1 MIKSKLLKV
10 VILPMCFFSLC
21 VGVGYSAFYFASGN
35 TSDSVNTQI
44 EVEDYV
50 ELGDLS
56 IMSSTTGSA
65 EKPDLDYIKIVFDQ
79 DNIALTGQY
88 KVTYSNDKYY
98 ETLQFLYEIHIH
110 EFLNQYV
117 NVENHTEI
125 SSTYEE
131 NGQTYNVYDGTFAE
145 NGTDFSS
152 MQLSFTYISDF
163 AFSYKENHVL
173 DSKDKYVAYYKFLNE
188 NERTFPLIK
197 IKFKVISNG

>member
-65 EKPDLDYIKIVFDQ
+65 EDADLDYIKIVFDQ

-98 ETLQFLYEIHIH
+98 ETLLFLYEIHVH
-110 EFLNQYV
+110 DYLNQYV

-125 SSTYEE
+125 SSTYIE
-131 NGQTYNVYDGTFAE
+131 NGQTYNVYNGTFAE

-152 MQLSFTYISDF
+152 TQLSFTYISDF

-173 DSKDKYVAYYKFLNE
+173 DSIDKYLDYFNFLNDQ
-188 NERTFPLIK
+188 TFPLIK

>member
-65 EKPDLDYIKIVFDQ
+65 EKPDLGYIKIVFDQ

-98 ETLQFLYEIHIH
+98 ETLQFLYEIHVH
-110 EFLNQYV
+110 DYLNQYV

-125 SSTYEE
+125 SSTYIE
-131 NGQTYNVYDGTFAE
+131 NEQTYNVYDGTFAE

-152 MQLSFTYISDF
+152 TQLSFTYISDF

-173 DSKDKYVAYYKFLNE
+173 DSINKYKDYIEFLNDQA
-188 NERTFPLIK
+188 FPLIK

>member
-10 VILPMCFFSLC
+10 VILPISCFSLC

-50 ELGDLS
+50 ELGNLS
-56 IMSSTTGSA
+56 IMSSITGSP
-65 EKPDLDYIKIVFDQ
+65 EDPDLDYIKIVFDQ
-79 DNIALTGQY
+79 DDISLTGQY
-88 KVTYSNDKYY
+88 KITYSNEKYY
-98 ETLQFLYEIHIH
+98 ETLQFIYEIHVH
-110 EFLNQYV
+110 DYLNQYV
-117 NVENHTEI
+117 NVENHTVI
-125 SSTYEE
+125 SSTYIENEE
-131 NGQTYNVYDGTFAE
+131 TYNVYDGTFAE

-152 MQLSFTYISDF
+152 TQLSFTYISDF

-173 DSKDKYVAYYKFLNE
+173 DSKDKYLDYINFLNDQ
-188 NERTFPLIK
+188 TFPLIK

>member
-1 MIKSKLLKV
+1 
-10 VILPMCFFSLC
+10 MCFFSLC

-35 TSDSVNTQI
+35 TSDNVNTQI
-44 EVEDYV
+44 EVGDYV

-65 EKPDLDYIKIVFDQ
+65 EDADLDYIKIVFDQ

-98 ETLQFLYEIHIH
+98 ETLQFLYEIHVH
-110 EFLNQYV
+110 DYLNQYV

-125 SSTYEE
+125 SSTYIE
-131 NGQTYNVYDGTFAE
+131 NGETYNVYNGTFAE

-152 MQLSFTYISDF
+152 TQLSFTYISDF

-173 DSKDKYVAYYKFLNE
+173 DSINKYRDYFDFLNDQ
-188 NERTFPLIK
+188 TFPLIK

>member
-65 EKPDLDYIKIVFDQ
+65 EKPDLGYIKIVFDQ

-98 ETLQFLYEIHIH
+98 ETLQFLYEIHVNDY
-110 EFLNQYV
+110 LNQYV

-125 SSTYEE
+125 SSTYIE
-131 NGQTYNVYDGTFAE
+131 NGQTYNVYNGTFAE

-152 MQLSFTYISDF
+152 TQLSFTYISDF

-173 DSKDKYVAYYKFLNE
+173 DSIDKYKAYFKFLKDQ
-188 NERTFPLIK
+188 TFPLIK

>member
-65 EKPDLDYIKIVFDQ
+65 EKPDLEYIKIVFDQ

-98 ETLQFLYEIHIH
+98 ETLQFLYEIHVH
-110 EFLNQYV
+110 DYLNQYV

-125 SSTYEE
+125 SSTYIE
-131 NGQTYNVYDGTFAE
+131 NEQTYNVYNGTFAE

-152 MQLSFTYISDF
+152 TQLSFTYISDF

-173 DSKDKYVAYYKFLNE
+173 DSIDKYRDYIDFLNDQS
-188 NERTFPLIK
+188 FPLIK

>member
-10 VILPMCFFSLC
+10 VLLPMCFFSLC

-65 EKPDLDYIKIVFDQ
+65 EKPDLGYIKIVFDQ

-98 ETLQFLYEIHIH
+98 ETLQFLYEIHVH
-110 EFLNQYV
+110 DYLNQYV

-125 SSTYEE
+125 SSTYIE
-131 NGQTYNVYDGTFAE
+131 NEQTYNVYDGTFAE

-152 MQLSFTYISDF
+152 TQLSFTYISDF

-173 DSKDKYVAYYKFLNE
+173 DSINKYKDYIEFLNDQA
-188 NERTFPLIK
+188 FPLIK